1 MPRSATNAAAD
12 APADDH
18 SHADLGIVAALPIEM
33 GPFLDRCERVRK
45 YSGGSFT
52 FRGGKLDGTR
62 VAIVESGLGF
72 ARARRATQAM
82 LDAHTP
88 KWILSCGFSGALLPE
103 MKVGQIVLANSIVDP
118 RGQEITIDLNA
129 AEDRAGGLYV
139 GRLLTADEMVRTV
152 EQKRQ
157 LAAERQAIAV
167 DMESLAVAQV
177 CRDTKTRF
185 MAIRAISDDMSADLP
200 NEVFAVLGSSGTVR
214 VGATLG
220 AVWKR
225 PGSVKDMWRLRE
237 QARRAGENLA
247 KFLVGVIPQLRGAT

>member
-1 MPRSATNAAAD
+1 MPDARTAAAAD
-12 APADDH
+12 PPADDKA
-18 SHADLGIVAALPIEM
+18 HADVGIVAALPIEM

-45 YSGGSFT
+45 YSGGPFT

-62 VAIVESGLGF
+62 IVIVESGLGF
-72 ARARRATQAM
+72 ARARRAAQAL

-103 MKVGQIVLANSIVDP
+103 MKVGQIVLANSIVDVH
-118 RGQEITIDLNA
+118 GHEMTIDLNVP
-129 AEDRAGGLYV
+129 EDRAGGLYV
-139 GRLLTADEMVRTV
+139 GRVLTADEMVRTV
-152 EQKRQ
+152 ERKRR

-177 CRDTKTRF
+177 CRESKTRF

-200 NEVFAVLGSSGTVR
+200 QEVFAVLGSSGTIR

-237 QARRAGENLA
+237 QARHAAENLA
-247 KFLVGVIPQLRGAT
+247 KFLLGVIPQLTAGP